1 MEYLLTTELGNPG
14 SESNGIYVE
23 DSKMTKELPPQDQDF
38 GSKKPDD
45 EKVNALSRFFDWVV
59 STEPEKVSAY
69 VDKLR
74 SQNPGISDDN
84 LAKKIVSRKTLK
96 NGLVGGITGIPGI
109 LSLPVTIPADLVAS
123 WRIQAFMAMCVAY
136 VYGHTAET
144 TDLKTDLYLIFAGD
158 SAKEALKRIGIEVGK
173 TLTKKGVQKYIT
185 REVMKKI
192 WSVLGRKIITKA
204 GEKSLTSF
212 MRMVP
217 LVGGVIGFGFDWAYA
232 RTVGKFAI
240 KYYSGR
246 G

>member
-1 MEYLLTTELGNPG
+1 
-14 SESNGIYVE
+14 
-23 DSKMTKELPPQDQDF
+23 MTVCSPPDDRDF
-38 GSKKPDD
+38 GRKKPED
-45 EKVNALSRFFDWVV
+45 EKVNALARLMDWVV
-59 STEPEKVSAY
+59 SNDQEKVKAY

-74 SQNPGISDDN
+74 SQNAGISADN
-84 LAKKIVSRKTLK
+84 LANKIVSRKALK
-96 NGLVGGITGIPGI
+96 NGLVGAITGIPGI

-136 VYGHTAET
+136 VYGHTTET
-144 TDLKTDLYLIFAGD
+144 TDLKTDIYLILAGD
-158 SAKEALKRIGIEVGK
+158 SAKEALKRIGIEIGK
-173 TLTKKGVQKYIT
+173 TLTKKGVQKYVT

-217 LVGGVIGFGFDWAYA
+217 LVGGVVGFGFDWSYT
-232 RTVGKFAI
+232 RTVGRFAI